1 MRCGMDV
8 DGDVDVDGD
17 APYKRPWTVTTF
29 TFHCKCVSD
38 VVCCICMFMYR
49 GMYGFMPGLPCIPQK
64 VNASTRMHL
73 KRNVKVFN
81 QWKWKAS
88 AHRPGQQLYQYSSP
102 SPIPSSWSL
111 SLCVWAGPGII
122 FVYLVKIFYSH

>member
-1 MRCGMDV
+1 MYVGKLAFAC
-8 DGDVDVDGD
+8 
-17 APYKRPWTVTTF
+17 
-29 TFHCKCVSD
+29 D
-38 VVCCICMFMYR
+38 VVWMWMAMLMLMATHHISDPGQLQLLLSIANAFQMLYVVFCICMFMYR

-81 QWKWKAS
+81 QWQWKAS

-102 SPIPSSWSL
+102 APHPLAWSL
-111 SLCVWAGPGII
+111 
-122 FVYLVKIFYSH
+122 